1 MEKNSIILSVVV
13 PVYNVKAYL
22 NRCLN
27 SILNQKYIP
36 DEIICVDDGS
46 TDGSSQILDEY
57 AEKYNN
63 IRVIHKANNGLV
75 SARKAGLKI
84 ARGKYVTYV
93 DSDDWIENN
102 MYEEMLKEIELNHA
116 DLVTSGCIR
125 DYDTHIMFEEENIP
139 AGVYEGIALQK
150 EIKERLIEANIF
162 FKSNLSIH
170 IYNKIYLKSKLIAK
184 QMQID
189 NRINIGEDAACVYPY
204 ILDSEKIVV
213 MGKSYYHYCIRNYSI
228 MGSPGIEEYKN
239 GLYLKKLLKKEFLKH
254 GEIKG
259 IINQYKNIV
268 LYCSLLQYA
277 PKEVIYKDGI
287 LVPYGK
293 IAKTDRIIIY
303 GAGRFGIELHK
314 VLINNGLNVVA
325 WIDKKEREGITKI
338 DNILNFKFDKILI
351 AVLGA
356 DMCNSILDELHL
368 YGVEFDKIMKVN
380 PYV

>member
-1 MEKNSIILSVVV
+1 MRSDIWKKNSIILSVVV

-125 DYDTHIMFEEENIP
+125 NYDTHIMYEEENIP

-150 EIKERLIEANIF
+150 EIKERLIETNIF

-170 IYNKIYLKSKLIAK
+170 IYN
-184 QMQID
+184 
-189 NRINIGEDAACVYPY
+189 
-204 ILDSEKIVV
+204 
-213 MGKSYYHYCIRNYSI
+213 
-228 MGSPGIEEYKN
+228 
-239 GLYLKKLLKKEFLKH
+239 
-254 GEIKG
+254 
-259 IINQYKNIV
+259 
-268 LYCSLLQYA
+268 
-277 PKEVIYKDGI
+277 
-287 LVPYGK
+287 
-293 IAKTDRIIIY
+293 
-303 GAGRFGIELHK
+303 ELP
-314 VLINNGLNVVA
+314 
-325 WIDKKEREGITKI
+325 DK
-338 DNILNFKFDKILI
+338 
-351 AVLGA
+351 
-356 DMCNSILDELHL
+356 
-368 YGVEFDKIMKVN
+368 
-380 PYV
+380 